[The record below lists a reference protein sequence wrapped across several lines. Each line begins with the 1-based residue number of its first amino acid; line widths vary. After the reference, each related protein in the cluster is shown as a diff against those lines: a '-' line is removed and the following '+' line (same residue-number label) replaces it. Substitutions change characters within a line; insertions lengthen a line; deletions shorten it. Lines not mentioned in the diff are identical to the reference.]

1 MQYLK
6 THYGRAL
13 NILPNDDVN
22 IPNPGNAGI
31 TSTTSNDAV
40 AYQMIDTTVTFTTN
54 LTGAIVYR
62 LGVGM
67 ATVVE
72 IIDSHTLKLSE
83 DLLND
88 SGAEYIIYNPGPIEP
103 CSIYIP
109 EGQVGKI
116 RVLTVGGDDIMFT
129 KAGSTTSHTI
139 LPVQVVRVFADGT
152 DVDGLIA
159 LW

>member
-13 NILPNDDVN
+13 PILPNNDVD

-62 LGVGM
+62 PGSGI
-67 ATVVE
+67 ATVVR
-72 IIDSHTLKLSE
+72 IVNDHTLELSE

-88 SGAEYIIYNPGPIEP
+88 SGAPYTLYNPGPIEP

-109 EGQVGKI
+109 ASTGSI
-116 RVLTVGGDDIMFT
+116 HVLTAGGDEITFT
-129 KAGSTTSHTI
+129 HVGDSNASMI
-139 LPVQVVRVFADGT
+139 LPVQVVRVFKT
-152 DVDGLIA
+152 DTSLEGLIA